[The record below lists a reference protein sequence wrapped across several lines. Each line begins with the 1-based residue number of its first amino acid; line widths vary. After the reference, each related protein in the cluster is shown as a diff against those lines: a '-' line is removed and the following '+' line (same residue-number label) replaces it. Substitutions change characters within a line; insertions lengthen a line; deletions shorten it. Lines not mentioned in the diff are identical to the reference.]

1 MKIESVPLN
10 YPSPLVNSYLHDFS
24 EVGHLFEHNP
34 ANPEAFR
41 DRYEIIM
48 RDYRTDRAELVRIL
62 TEYNESLHCGEKTR
76 ENLQALKEP
85 DTVAI
90 ITGQQAGILT
100 GPLYT
105 IYKAITAIQLAAEV
119 SLRTGIRAVP
129 MFWVAAEDH
138 DYAEIDHLDFI
149 NREMQVD
156 RLKIGRSPGK
166 KFSIGDIPV
175 TEDIYELIGKLEELT
190 NSADSKPELINKVRG
205 LAGEYSNLAD
215 WFAAIMS
222 WFFHKYGLIMVNP
235 LNRKLRGLLVDAF
248 VAFLEKSAIVNE
260 KLQSGIAKVR
270 QLGAVPQVEKDKTN
284 ANMFL
289 YIDGE
294 RLPLIKE
301 GQLFTIRGRDEKW
314 TMAEL
319 AGIARNS
326 PYLLSPNVVLR
337 PVAQDILLPIMAYVA
352 GPGEISYYALYRE
365 IYPLFNQ
372 SMPLIYPRVNITLV
386 ERGIAKN
393 MDRYGIN
400 FADGVDGLRLKLS
413 QYLND
418 QDKIGI
424 EALFENYA
432 GELRLSFGRL
442 MDQVAAIDP
451 ELVKQG
457 SESLNKILHQVDY
470 LEKKTHQQ
478 HRKSCD
484 VVIKRFQNIENQ
496 LFPRNNWQERV
507 FNIFP
512 YMFKYGMDF
521 LEQLTE
527 LPLLQ
532 DFDHKL
538 IYLG

>member
-1 MKIESVPLN
+1 MKIESVPLK
-10 YPSPLVNSYLHDFS
+10 YTSPLVNSYLCNFQ

-48 RDYRTDRAELVRIL
+48 RDYCTDRAELVRIL
-62 TEYNESLHCGEKTR
+62 TEYNESLHCSEKTR
-76 ENLQALKEP
+76 ENMQALKEH

-119 SLRTGIRAVP
+119 SRHTGIRAVP
-129 MFWVAAEDH
+129 MFWVASEDH

-166 KFSIGDIPV
+166 KYSIGDIPV
-175 TEDIYELIGKLEELT
+175 TEDVYELIEKLEELT
-190 NSADSKPELINKVRG
+190 NSAESKHELINRVRG

-222 WFFHKYGLIMVNP
+222 WFFHKHGLIMVNP

-248 VAFLEKSAIVNE
+248 TAFLEKSANVNE
-260 KLQSGIAKVR
+260 KLQSGTAKVR
-270 QLGAVPQVEKDKTN
+270 QLGSVPQVEKVETN
-284 ANMFL
+284 ANMFI

-294 RLPLIKE
+294 RLPLFKDGE
-301 GQLFTIRGRDEKW
+301 LFTVRGRDEKM
-314 TMAEL
+314 TLSEL

-372 SMPLIYPRVNITLV
+372 RMPLIYPRVNITLV
-386 ERGIAKN
+386 EKGTAKN
-393 MDRYGIN
+393 MDRYGIS
-400 FADGVDGLRLKLS
+400 FADGVDGLRQKLNH
-413 QYLND
+413 YLNK

-424 EALFENYA
+424 DMLFENYA
-432 GELRLSFGRL
+432 GELKELHRRL
-442 MDQVAAIDP
+442 MDKVAAIDP
-451 ELVKQG
+451 ELVKHG
-457 SESLNKILHQVDY
+457 SESLNRILHQVDY

-478 HRKSCD
+478 HRKTCD
-484 VVIKRFQNIENQ
+484 VVIKRFQTMENQ

-512 YMFKYGMDF
+512 YMFKYGTDF
-521 LEQLTE
+521 VEQLTE
-527 LPLLQ
+527 LPLLR

-538 IYLG
+538 IYL